1 MAKLTLFHL
10 ERCPYCIEARN
21 YLAQLQGEDERYRT
35 VEIELIDERKN
46 KALADAH
53 DYYLVPT
60 FYLGSTKLYEG
71 IMRKDDVRAVLD
83 AALAHHDRQ

>member
-10 ERCPYCIEARN
+10 ERCPYCIQARQ
-21 YLAQLQGEDERYRT
+21 YLSELQAQDPRYASVT
-35 VEIELIDERKN
+35 IELIDERKN

-60 FYLGSTKLYEG
+60 FYLGSQKLFEG
-71 IMRKDDVRAVLD
+71 IMTKADVQDVLEK
-83 AALAHHDRQ
+83 ALSAH

>member
-10 ERCPYCIEARN
+10 ERCPYCIQARQ
-21 YLAQLQGEDERYRT
+21 YLRELQDQDPRYASVT
-35 VEIELIDERKN
+35 IDLIDERKN

-60 FYLGSTKLYEG
+60 FYLGSQKLVEG
-71 IMRKDDVRAVLD
+71 ILTKADVQAVLEK
-83 AALAHHDRQ
+83 ALSAS

>member
-10 ERCPYCIEARN
+10 ERCPYCIEARK
-21 YLAQLQGEDERYRT
+21 YLAELQAEDARYRDI
-35 VEIELIDERKN
+35 VIDLIDERKN

-60 FYLGSTKLYEG
+60 FYLGSTKLFEG
-71 IMRKDDVRAVLD
+71 IMTKADVQAVLD
-83 AALAHHDRQ
+83 AALEAN

>member
-10 ERCPYCIEARN
+10 ERCPYCIEARRF
-21 YLAQLQGEDERYRT
+21 LAELQAEDARYH
-35 VEIELIDERKN
+35 EIVIDLIDERKN

-60 FYLGSTKLYEG
+60 FYLGSTKLFEG
-71 IMRKDDVRAVLD
+71 IMTKADVQAVLD
-83 AALAHHDRQ
+83 AALEAN

>member
-10 ERCPYCIEARN
+10 ERCPYCIQARQ
-21 YLAQLQGEDERYRT
+21 YLQELQAQDPRYASVT
-35 VEIELIDERKN
+35 IELIDERKN

-60 FYLGSTKLYEG
+60 FYLGSQKLFEG
-71 IMRKDDVRAVLD
+71 IMTKADVQDVLEK
-83 AALAHHDRQ
+83 ALSTH

>member
-10 ERCPYCIEARN
+10 ERCPYCIEARK
-21 YLAQLQGEDERYRT
+21 YLAELQAEDARYH
-35 VEIELIDERKN
+35 EIVIDLIDERKN

-60 FYLGSTKLYEG
+60 FYLGSTKLFEG
-71 IMRKDDVRAVLD
+71 IMTKADVQAVLD
-83 AALAHHDRQ
+83 AALEAN

>member
-10 ERCPYCIEARN
+10 ERCPYCIEARK
-21 YLAQLQGEDERYRT
+21 YLAELQAEDARYRDI
-35 VEIELIDERKN
+35 VIDLIDERKN

-60 FYLGSTKLYEG
+60 FYLGSTKLFEG
-71 IMRKDDVRAVLD
+71 IMTKTDVQAVLD
-83 AALAHHDRQ
+83 AALEAN

>member
-10 ERCPYCIEARN
+10 ERCPYCITARK
-21 YLAQLQGEDERYRT
+21 YLAELVQEDPRYAAVT
-35 VEIELIDERKN
+35 IELIEERQN

-60 FYLGSTKLYEG
+60 FYLGSTKLFEG
-71 IMRKDDVRAVLD
+71 IMTKADVQVVLE
-83 AALAHHDRQ
+83 AALAAK

>member
-10 ERCPYCIEARN
+10 ERCPYCVKARK
-21 YLAQLQGEDERYRT
+21 YLAELAQEDPRYASVT
-35 VEIELIDERKN
+35 IELIDERKN

-60 FYLGSTKLYEG
+60 FYLGSTKLFEG
-71 IMRKDDVRAVLD
+71 IMSKVDVQAVLER
-83 AALAHHDRQ
+83 ALSAD

>member
-10 ERCPYCIEARN
+10 ERCPYCIEARK
-21 YLAQLQGEDERYRT
+21 YLAELQAEDARYR
-35 VEIELIDERKN
+35 EIVIDLIDERQN

-60 FYLGSTKLYEG
+60 FYLGSTKLFEG
-71 IMRKDDVRAVLD
+71 IMTKTDVQAVLD
-83 AALAHHDRQ
+83 AALEAN

>member
-10 ERCPYCIEARN
+10 ERCPYCIEARK
-21 YLAQLQGEDERYRT
+21 YLAELQAEEARYRDI
-35 VEIELIDERKN
+35 VIELIDERLN

-60 FYLGSTKLYEG
+60 FYRGSTKLFEG
-71 IMRKDDVRAVLD
+71 IMTKADVQAVLE
-83 AALAHHDRQ
+83 AALVTD

>member
-10 ERCPYCIEARN
+10 ERCPYCIQARQ
-21 YLAQLQGEDERYRT
+21 YLSELQAEDPRYASLN
-35 VEIELIDERKN
+35 IELIDERKN

-60 FYLGSTKLYEG
+60 FYLGPTKLYEG
-71 IMRKDDVRAVLD
+71 IMTKADVKEVLEK
-83 AALAHHDRQ
+83 ALSSH

>member
-10 ERCPYCIEARN
+10 ERCPYCIKARK
-21 YLAQLQGEDERYRT
+21 YLSELQAEDPRYASVT
-35 VEIELIDERKN
+35 IELIDERKN

-60 FYLGSTKLYEG
+60 FYLGSEKLFEG
-71 IMRKDDVRAVLD
+71 IMTKADVQDVLEK
-83 AALAHHDRQ
+83 ALIAH

>member
-10 ERCPYCIEARN
+10 ERCPYCVEARK
-21 YLAQLQGEDERYRT
+21 YLAELQAEDARYRDI
-35 VEIELIDERKN
+35 VIDLIDERKN

-60 FYLGSTKLYEG
+60 FYLGSTKLFEG
-71 IMRKDDVRAVLD
+71 IMTKADVQAVLD
-83 AALAHHDRQ
+83 VALEAN